1 MDLFGLT
8 SDRVM
13 ARVQQNGA
21 LSSPPSS
28 GRSLPIGSFGFC
40 LASLSVFAT
49 ATFAEWYMRR
59 NLGPSRN
66 LPRPPNL
73 ARAFRLLPKNGRA
86 AMLNAR
92 GAGLQSQ
99 IPNNTYEGR
108 RKRQ

>member
-13 ARVQQNGA
+13 ARVQQNGD
-21 LSSPPSS
+21 LSSPSSS
-28 GRSLPIGSFGFC
+28 GRSLPIGSFGIC

-49 ATFAEWYMRR
+49 AAFAGWYMRR
-59 NLGPSRN
+59 
-66 LPRPPNL
+66 NL

-99 IPNNTYEGR
+99 IPNNAYEGR